1 MEDRRREKEQAVKLR
16 NMKEGWR
23 VEDQMF
29 RWATNAGMK
38 EREKGRSKEL
48 KKLKERWEEED
59 IEKERER
66 EVDERRRTWKWE
78 MNNPRD
84 FSGI

>member
-1 MEDRRREKEQAVKLR
+1 ME
-16 NMKEGWR
+16 N
-23 VEDQMF
+23 QMF

-66 EVDERRRTWKWE
+66 EVDERRRAWKWE
-78 MNNPRD
+78 MNNPGD